1 MRYQKLDFKQYK
13 RDHTQQ
19 AYWCRLVD
27 NHLIYVAILL
37 FFFMF
42 TACQKEKMDMGVD
55 NRAVTEN
62 RERSNVRII
71 NMAGFN
77 QVISGKDSLTN
88 FIVRR
93 PDAPDTDRYPGTSYF
108 PVDGRLGKSWVI
120 PQDLFNQQDQV
131 KLTLGIRNYQG
142 ALDRDITF
150 QAANDYRKPMD
161 YFLMPT
167 LFMDGQP
174 DIVAVPR
181 AVSAPSKPD
190 HFKIRVVNLGGPI
203 KHQTMGLLGM
213 QENLTGAVSLA
224 YADGTLV
231 STQTN
236 NIQTNA
242 VASDYIELPYG
253 TYQFRLLLQ
262 DGRQLPAVESDTY
275 AYTVL
280 HPSTSTIAID
290 HASNSNLHYAPVT
303 TYQPGG
309 VYTIVVAPRE
319 FNYHV
324 DEVDNT
330 SSYYQNAFQVLT
342 DVTAPA
348 NRTYSRIQAA
358 NARAGQP
365 VNFRVD
371 GKPLANALTFGQASN
386 YLNMIQGTHMIE
398 ALDAS
403 GKVLASLEQAMQP
416 AQNYTIWL
424 YPQQDGK
431 PQLLLV
437 ANDLSGS
444 VYTGAQDDASF
455 AHLQYQFYFP
465 KRFLNLSVGNPY
477 VTFTVGNGQSPATS
491 FDNRD
496 AVENL
501 QPGIP
506 KMERPYIGYRTLYN
520 PFEFMVY
527 RSTPDVVPGIWASDI
542 SVLTHE
548 AFIANKKLY
557 EKSGRPA
564 PVQEAGVYTVALIG
578 KSSKDATAADK
589 ARMILVKHTR

>member
-1 MRYQKLDFKQYK
+1 MRYQQINFKKY
-13 RDHTQQ
+13 RCYNTMP
-19 AYWCRLVD
+19 AYWFRLVD
-27 NHLIYVAILL
+27 NYLTYVAIIVLS
-37 FFFMF
+37 FVF
-42 TACQKEKMDMGVD
+42 TSCKKEKIEMGVD

-62 RERSNVRII
+62 RELSNVRIVNI
-71 NMAGFN
+71 AGYN

-93 PDAPDTDRYPGTSYF
+93 PDAPDAGQYPGTPYF

-131 KLTLGIRNYQG
+131 KLTLGARSYQG
-142 ALDRDITF
+142 NLYPDITF
-150 QAANDYRKPMD
+150 QAPNDYNKPMD

-167 LFMDGQP
+167 IFMDGQP
-174 DIVAVPR
+174 DIVSVPR
-181 AVSAPSKPD
+181 AVSSPSKPD
-190 HFKIRVVNLGGPI
+190 HFKIRIVNLGGNI

-213 QENLTGAVSLA
+213 QEDLTGAVSLA

-231 STQTN
+231 HSQTN
-236 NIQTNA
+236 NINVST
-242 VASDYIELPYG
+242 VSSPYIELPYG

-262 DGRQLPAVESDTY
+262 DGRQIPAVGADTY
-275 AYTVL
+275 EYTVL
-280 HPSTSTIAID
+280 HPSTSTIAIS
-290 HASNSNLHYAPVT
+290 HSSNSNLHYAPVA

-330 SSYYQNAFQVLT
+330 SSYYQNAFQVLS

-348 NRTYSRIQAA
+348 NRTYFRIQAA
-358 NARAGQP
+358 NALAGQS
-365 VNFRVD
+365 VRFRID
-371 GKPLANALTFGQASN
+371 GKILADALTFGQAGN
-386 YLNMIQGTHMIE
+386 YLNLIQGTHVIE
-398 ALDAS
+398 ALDIS
-403 GKVLASLEQAMQP
+403 GKVLASVEQALQP

-424 YPQQDGK
+424 YPEQDGK
-431 PQLLLV
+431 AKLLLV

-465 KRFLNLSVGNPY
+465 KRFLNLSIGNPY
-477 VTFTVGNGQSPATS
+477 VTFTAGNGQSPAMAL
-491 FDNRD
+491 DNRD

-501 QPGIP
+501 QPGIT
-506 KMERPYIGYRTLYN
+506 KLERPYIGYRTIYN

-527 RSTPDVVPGIWASDI
+527 RSTPDVVPGTWANDI
-542 SVLTHE
+542 AVLTHE

-557 EKSGRPA
+557 EKPGRPA

-578 KSSKDATAADK
+578 KSSKDVTPSDK

>member
-1 MRYQKLDFKQYK
+1 MRYQKIDFKKYTCYNAM
-13 RDHTQQ
+13 R
-19 AYWCRLVD
+19 AYGFRLVD
-27 NHLIYVAILL
+27 NHLFYVAIL
-37 FFFMF
+37 FFILLF
-42 TACQKEKMDMGVD
+42 TACKKEKMDMAVD
-55 NRAVTEN
+55 NRTVTEN
-62 RERSNVRII
+62 RDPSQVRII
-71 NMAGFN
+71 NFAGFN
-77 QVISGKDSLTN
+77 QVVSGKDSLTN
-88 FIVRR
+88 FIVRH
-93 PDAPDTDRYPGTSYF
+93 PDAQDTHQYPGTAYF
-108 PVDGRLGKSWVI
+108 PIDGRLGKSWII

-131 KLTLGIRNYQG
+131 KLTLGTRNYQG
-142 ALDRDITF
+142 AFDRDITF
-150 QAANDYRKPMD
+150 QAANDHNKPMD

-167 LFMDGQP
+167 VFMDGQP
-174 DIVAVPR
+174 DIVSVPR
-181 AVSAPSKPD
+181 SVSSPSKPD
-190 HFKIRVVNLGGPI
+190 HFKIRIVNLGGTI
-203 KHQTMGLLGM
+203 KHQTMGLLGP
-213 QENLTGAVSLA
+213 QENNTGAVSLA

-236 NIQTNA
+236 NISTNA
-242 VASDYIELPYG
+242 VASAYIELPYG

-262 DGRQLPAVESDTY
+262 DGRQIPALGADIYEYS
-275 AYTVL
+275 VL

-290 HASNSNLHYAPVT
+290 HSSNSNLHYAPLK

-309 VYTIVVAPRE
+309 VYTLVVAPGE
-319 FNYHV
+319 FNYYV
-324 DEVDNT
+324 DEIGNT

-348 NRTYSRIQAA
+348 NRTYFRIQAA
-358 NARAGQP
+358 NALAGQS
-365 VNFRVD
+365 VRFRID
-371 GKPLANALTFGQASN
+371 GKPLADLLPFGEIGN
-386 YLNMIQGTHMIE
+386 YLNLIQGTHVIE

-403 GKVLASLEQAMQP
+403 GKVLASLEQAMQV

-424 YPQQDGK
+424 YLEQDGK
-431 PQLLLV
+431 AKLLLV

-465 KRFLNLSVGNPY
+465 KRFLNLSLGNPY
-477 VTFTVGNGQSPATS
+477 VTFTAGNGQSPAMA

-506 KMERPYIGYRTLYN
+506 KKERPYIGYRTIYN
-520 PFEFMVY
+520 PFQFMVY
-527 RSTPDVVPGIWASDI
+527 RSTPDVIPGIWANDI
-542 SVLTHE
+542 AVLTHE

-557 EKSGRPA
+557 EKPGRPA

-578 KSSKDATAADK
+578 KSSKDVAASNK

>member
-1 MRYQKLDFKQYK
+1 MRYQQINFKKY
-13 RDHTQQ
+13 RCYNAMP
-19 AYWCRLVD
+19 AYWFRLVD
-27 NHLIYVAILL
+27 NYLTYVAIIVLS
-37 FFFMF
+37 FVF
-42 TACQKEKMDMGVD
+42 TSCKKEKIEMGVD

-62 RERSNVRII
+62 RELSNVRIVNI
-71 NMAGFN
+71 AGYN

-93 PDAPDTDRYPGTSYF
+93 PDAPDAGQYPGTPYF

-131 KLTLGIRNYQG
+131 KLTLGARSYQG
-142 ALDRDITF
+142 NLYPDITF
-150 QAANDYRKPMD
+150 KAPNDYNKPMD

-167 LFMDGQP
+167 IFMDGQP
-174 DIVAVPR
+174 DIVSVPR
-181 AVSAPSKPD
+181 AVSSPSKPD
-190 HFKIRVVNLGGPI
+190 HFKIRIVNLGGNI

-213 QENLTGAVSLA
+213 QEDLTGAVSLA

-231 STQTN
+231 HSQTN
-236 NIQTNA
+236 NINVST
-242 VASDYIELPYG
+242 VSSPYIELPYG

-262 DGRQLPAVESDTY
+262 DGRQIPAVGADTY
-275 AYTVL
+275 EYTVL
-280 HPSTSTIAID
+280 HPSTSTIAIS
-290 HASNSNLHYAPVT
+290 HSSNSNLHYAPVA

-330 SSYYQNAFQVLT
+330 SSYYQNAFQVLS

-348 NRTYSRIQAA
+348 NRTYFRIQAA
-358 NARAGQP
+358 NALAGQS
-365 VNFRVD
+365 VRFRID
-371 GKPLANALTFGQASN
+371 GKILADALTFGQAGN
-386 YLNMIQGTHMIE
+386 YLNLIQGTHVIE
-398 ALDAS
+398 ALDMS
-403 GKVLASLEQAMQP
+403 GKVLASVEQALQP

-424 YPQQDGK
+424 YPGQDGK
-431 PQLLLV
+431 AKLLLV

-465 KRFLNLSVGNPY
+465 KRFLNLSIGNPY
-477 VTFTVGNGQSPATS
+477 VTFTAGNGQSPAMAL
-491 FDNRD
+491 DNRD
-496 AVENL
+496 VVENL
-501 QPGIP
+501 QPGIT
-506 KMERPYIGYRTLYN
+506 KLERPYIGYRTIYN

-527 RSTPDVVPGIWASDI
+527 RSTPDVVPGTWANDI
-542 SVLTHE
+542 AVLTHE

-557 EKSGRPA
+557 EKPGRPA

-578 KSSKDATAADK
+578 KSSKDVTPSDK

>member
-1 MRYQKLDFKQYK
+1 MRYQQINFKKY
-13 RDHTQQ
+13 RCYNAMP
-19 AYWCRLVD
+19 AYWFRLVD
-27 NHLIYVAILL
+27 NYLTYVAIIVLS
-37 FFFMF
+37 FVF
-42 TACQKEKMDMGVD
+42 TSCKKEKIEMGVD

-62 RERSNVRII
+62 RELSNVRIVNI
-71 NMAGFN
+71 AGYN

-93 PDAPDTDRYPGTSYF
+93 PDAPDAGQYPGTPYF

-131 KLTLGIRNYQG
+131 KLTLGARSYQG
-142 ALDRDITF
+142 NLYPDITF
-150 QAANDYRKPMD
+150 QAPNDYNKPMD

-167 LFMDGQP
+167 IFMDGQP
-174 DIVAVPR
+174 DIVSVPR
-181 AVSAPSKPD
+181 AVSSPSKPD
-190 HFKIRVVNLGGPI
+190 HFKIRIVNLGGNI

-213 QENLTGAVSLA
+213 QEDLTGAVSLA

-231 STQTN
+231 HSQTN
-236 NIQTNA
+236 NINVST
-242 VASDYIELPYG
+242 VSSPYIELPYG

-262 DGRQLPAVESDTY
+262 DGRQIPAVGADTY
-275 AYTVL
+275 EYTVL
-280 HPSTSTIAID
+280 HPSTSTIAIS
-290 HASNSNLHYAPVT
+290 HSSNSNLHYAPVA

-330 SSYYQNAFQVLT
+330 SSYYQNAFQVLS

-348 NRTYSRIQAA
+348 NRTYFRIQAA
-358 NARAGQP
+358 NALAGQS
-365 VNFRVD
+365 VRFRID
-371 GKPLANALTFGQASN
+371 GKILADALTFGQAGN
-386 YLNMIQGTHMIE
+386 YLNLIQGTHVIE
-398 ALDAS
+398 ALDMS
-403 GKVLASLEQAMQP
+403 GKVLASVEQALQP

-424 YPQQDGK
+424 YPEQDGK
-431 PQLLLV
+431 AKLLLV

-465 KRFLNLSVGNPY
+465 KRFLNLSIGNPY
-477 VTFTVGNGQSPATS
+477 VTFTAGNGQSPAMAL
-491 FDNRD
+491 DNRD

-501 QPGIP
+501 QPGIT
-506 KMERPYIGYRTLYN
+506 KLERPYIGYRTIYN

-527 RSTPDVVPGIWASDI
+527 RSTPDVVPGTWANDI
-542 SVLTHE
+542 AVLTHE

-557 EKSGRPA
+557 EKPGRPA

-578 KSSKDATAADK
+578 KSSKDVIPSDK

>member
-1 MRYQKLDFKQYK
+1 MRYQQINFKKY
-13 RDHTQQ
+13 RCYNAMP
-19 AYWCRLVD
+19 AYWFRLVD
-27 NHLIYVAILL
+27 NYLTYVAIIVLS
-37 FFFMF
+37 FVF
-42 TACQKEKMDMGVD
+42 TSCKKEKIEMGVD

-62 RERSNVRII
+62 RERSNVRIVNI
-71 NMAGFN
+71 AGYN

-93 PDAPDTDRYPGTSYF
+93 PDAPDADQYPGTPYF

-131 KLTLGIRNYQG
+131 KLTLGARSYQG
-142 ALDRDITF
+142 NLYPDITF
-150 QAANDYRKPMD
+150 QAPNDYNKPMD

-167 LFMDGQP
+167 IFMDGQP
-174 DIVAVPR
+174 DIVPVPR
-181 AVSAPSKPD
+181 AVSSPSKPD
-190 HFKIRVVNLGGPI
+190 HFKIRIVNLGGNI
-203 KHQTMGLLGM
+203 KHHTMGLLGM
-213 QENLTGAVSLA
+213 QEDLTGAVSLA

-231 STQTN
+231 HTQTN
-236 NIQTNA
+236 NINVST
-242 VASDYIELPYG
+242 VSSPYIELPYG

-262 DGRQLPAVESDTY
+262 DGRQIPAVGADTY
-275 AYTVL
+275 EYTVL
-280 HPSTSTIAID
+280 HPSTSTIAIS
-290 HASNSNLHYAPVT
+290 HSSNSNLHYAPVA

-330 SSYYQNAFQVLT
+330 SSYYQNAFQVLS

-348 NRTYSRIQAA
+348 NRTYFRIQAA
-358 NARAGQP
+358 NALAGQS
-365 VNFRVD
+365 VRFRID
-371 GKPLANALTFGQASN
+371 GKILADALTFGQAGN
-386 YLNMIQGTHMIE
+386 YLNLIQGTHVIE
-398 ALDAS
+398 ALDMS
-403 GKVLASLEQAMQP
+403 GKVLASVEQALQP

-424 YPQQDGK
+424 YPGQDGK
-431 PQLLLV
+431 AKLLLV

-465 KRFLNLSVGNPY
+465 KRFLNLSIGNPY
-477 VTFTVGNGQSPATS
+477 VTFTAGNGQSPAMAL
-491 FDNRD
+491 DNRD

-506 KMERPYIGYRTLYN
+506 KMERPYIGYRTIYN

-527 RSTPDVVPGIWASDI
+527 RSTPDVVPGTWANDI
-542 SVLTHE
+542 AVLTHE

-557 EKSGRPA
+557 EKPGRPA

-578 KSSKDATAADK
+578 KSSKDVTPSDK

>member
-1 MRYQKLDFKQYK
+1 MRYQKLDFKQDK
-13 RDHTQQ
+13 RDHAMR
-19 AYWCRLVD
+19 AYWLCFVGNLRTYGAIF
-27 NHLIYVAILL
+27 LISLM
-37 FFFMF
+37 FM
-42 TACQKEKMDMGVD
+42 ACKKEKIEIGDD

-62 RERSNVRII
+62 RELSNVRII
-71 NMAGFN
+71 NIAGYN

-93 PDAPDTDRYPGTSYF
+93 PDAPDSDQYPGTSYF
-108 PVDGRLGKSWVI
+108 PIDGRLGKSWII

-131 KLTLGIRNYQG
+131 KLTLAARNYQMT
-142 ALDRDITF
+142 LYPDITF
-150 QAANDYRKPMD
+150 QAANDYNKPMD
-161 YFLMPT
+161 YFLMPSI
-167 LFMDGQP
+167 FMDGQP
-174 DIVAVPR
+174 DIVSVPR
-181 AVSAPSKPD
+181 GVSSPSKPD
-190 HFKIRVVNLGGPI
+190 HFKIRIVNLGGNI

-231 STQTN
+231 HTQTN
-236 NIQTNA
+236 NVNTST
-242 VASDYIELPYG
+242 VSSPYIELPYG

-262 DGRQLPAVESDTY
+262 DGRQLPAVGADTY
-275 AYTVL
+275 EYTVL
-280 HPSTSTIAID
+280 HPVTSTIAIN
-290 HASNSNLHYAPVT
+290 HSSNSNLHYAPVK

-309 VYTIVVAPRE
+309 VYTIIVAPRE

-324 DEVDNT
+324 DEIDNT
-330 SSYYQNAFQVLT
+330 SSYYQNAFQVLN

-348 NRTYSRIQAA
+348 NRTYFRIQAA
-358 NARAGQP
+358 NALTGQS
-365 VNFRVD
+365 VRFRID
-371 GKPLANALTFGQASN
+371 GKPLADPLTFGQASN
-386 YLNMIQGTHMIE
+386 YLSLIQGTHVIE

-403 GKVLASLEQAMQP
+403 GKVLASLDQALQP

-424 YPQQDGK
+424 YPEQDGQAK
-431 PQLLLV
+431 LLLV

-444 VYTGAQDDASF
+444 VYTGAQDDASL

-477 VTFTVGNGQSPATS
+477 VTFTAGNGQSPAMT

-501 QPGIP
+501 QPGIA
-506 KMERPYIGYRTLYN
+506 KLDRPYIAYRTIYN

-527 RSTPDVVPGIWASDI
+527 RSTPDVVPGTWANDI
-542 SVLTHE
+542 DVLTHE
-548 AFIANKKLY
+548 TFIANKKLY
-557 EKSGRPA
+557 EKPGRPE

-578 KSSKDATAADK
+578 KSSKNVSAKDK

>member
-1 MRYQKLDFKQYK
+1 MRYQQINFKKY
-13 RDHTQQ
+13 RCYNAMP
-19 AYWCRLVD
+19 AYWFRLVD
-27 NHLIYVAILL
+27 NYLTYVAIIVLS
-37 FFFMF
+37 FVF
-42 TACQKEKMDMGVD
+42 TSCKKEKIEMGVD

-62 RERSNVRII
+62 RELSNVRIVNI
-71 NMAGFN
+71 AGYN

-93 PDAPDTDRYPGTSYF
+93 PDAPDAGQYPGTPYF

-131 KLTLGIRNYQG
+131 KLTLGARSYQG
-142 ALDRDITF
+142 NLYPDITF
-150 QAANDYRKPMD
+150 QAPNDYNKSMD

-167 LFMDGQP
+167 IFMDGQP
-174 DIVAVPR
+174 DIVSVPR
-181 AVSAPSKPD
+181 AVSSPSKPD
-190 HFKIRVVNLGGPI
+190 HFKIRIVNLAGNI

-213 QENLTGAVSLA
+213 QEDLTGAVSLA

-231 STQTN
+231 HSQTN
-236 NIQTNA
+236 NINVST
-242 VASDYIELPYG
+242 VSSPYIELPYG

-262 DGRQLPAVESDTY
+262 DGRQIPAVGADTY
-275 AYTVL
+275 EYTVL
-280 HPSTSTIAID
+280 HPSTSTIAIS
-290 HASNSNLHYAPVT
+290 HSSNSNLHYAPVA

-330 SSYYQNAFQVLT
+330 SSYYQNAFQVLS

-348 NRTYSRIQAA
+348 NRTYFRIQAA
-358 NARAGQP
+358 NALAGQS
-365 VNFRVD
+365 VRFRID
-371 GKPLANALTFGQASN
+371 GKILADALTFGQAGN
-386 YLNMIQGTHMIE
+386 YLNLIQGTHVIE
-398 ALDAS
+398 ALDIS
-403 GKVLASLEQAMQP
+403 GKVLASLEQALQP

-424 YPQQDGK
+424 YPEQDGK
-431 PQLLLV
+431 AKLLLV

-465 KRFLNLSVGNPY
+465 KRFLNLSIGNPY
-477 VTFTVGNGQSPATS
+477 VTFTAGNGQSPAMAL
-491 FDNRD
+491 DNRD

-501 QPGIP
+501 QPGIT
-506 KMERPYIGYRTLYN
+506 KLERPYIGYRTIYN

-527 RSTPDVVPGIWASDI
+527 RSTPDVVPGTWANDI

-557 EKSGRPA
+557 EKPGRPA

-578 KSSKDATAADK
+578 KSSKDVTPSDK